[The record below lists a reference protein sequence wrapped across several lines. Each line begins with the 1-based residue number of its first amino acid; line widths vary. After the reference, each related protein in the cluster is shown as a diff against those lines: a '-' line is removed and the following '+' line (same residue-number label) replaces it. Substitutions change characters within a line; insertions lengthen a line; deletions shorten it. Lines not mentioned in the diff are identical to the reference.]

1 MKHKYLFRRETGPL
15 NTNSTIYVVWV
26 GESEREQKL
35 LAQVKHE
42 AFHSGYTIKLW
53 DYSVALWL
61 DLESERVFSGAG
73 LLNFGFSRVEVTI
86 SELRELCFSSCWES
100 FESQLVISQAKL
112 RMLRES
118 RPDLYAANSSNRN
131 TRSCALLKR
140 KNLSQEVR
148 TL

>member
-1 MKHKYLFRRETGPL
+1 MKHKYLFRRENAPL
-15 NTNSTIYVVWV
+15 NPNSTIYIVWV
-26 GESEREQKL
+26 GESEREQKF

-42 AFHSGYTIKLW
+42 AFHSGYTIQLW
-53 DYSVALWL
+53 DESVALWL
-61 DLESERVFSGAG
+61 DAESDRVFSSAG
-73 LLNFGFSRVEVTI
+73 ILNFGFSRAEITI
-86 SELRELCFSSCWES
+86 SELRELCFSHNWET
-100 FESQLVISQAKL
+100 FESMLVISQAKI

-118 RPDLYAANSSNRN
+118 RPDLYAAKSSNRN